1 MLIFGAARANA
12 QITTVVAPPK
22 RAATNQQEIVR
33 REQVAQDSIART
45 TLTGMTQWVDSA
57 AAALAL
63 RPDTGAVPASSA
75 TVPARPDSARADTR
89 SVASQPTPSA
99 PPAQTPE
106 FRAGARAPGTAT
118 AIPTVA
124 LVGGVM
130 ALVGLLIRRKPT
142 ALKVRVRR

>member
-22 RAATNQQEIVR
+22 RAATNQQEITR

-63 RPDTGAVPASSA
+63 HPDTGAVPASPA
-75 TVPARPDSARADTR
+75 TVTVPARPDSARSA
-89 SVASQPTPSA
+89 VSQPAPSA
-99 PPAQTPE
+99 PAAQPPE
-106 FRAGARAPGTAT
+106 FRDGARAPDTAT

-124 LVGGVM
+124 LIGGVM